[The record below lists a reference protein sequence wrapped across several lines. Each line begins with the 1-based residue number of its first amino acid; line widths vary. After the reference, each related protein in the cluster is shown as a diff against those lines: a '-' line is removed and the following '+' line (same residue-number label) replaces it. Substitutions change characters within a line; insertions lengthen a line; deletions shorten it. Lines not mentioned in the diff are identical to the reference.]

1 MSYEIK
7 KTKNIN
13 ERNDKKMK
21 LMKRMISAIAAV
33 VMVMMIG
40 TMVFAAENPPKV
52 TIKKYDDSNDKSAHS
67 YEFYQIFS
75 VKVDDNDDLYDIE
88 WGTGVQEPDAAF
100 YTALKAVEGFSSCND
115 RDALLTVLEEANKNN
130 DTELVDRFATFIA
143 GKTVANDNS
152 NVVKATLG
160 ASDKKKDD
168 IELTSGMGYYLV
180 KDTITS
186 SPVVDGAQSKFIL
199 KVVNKN
205 TSITIYTKEVV
216 PSLDKNIVV
225 GSTEQKYNQAS
236 VGDEITFKLSSKV
249 PDLTNKGYNKY
260 CFVMNDTLSEGL
272 DYIGT
277 SASDNKPVITVGSKT
292 LTADDYEFTYNST
305 TNSIEIVFKDF
316 LNYGVSSD
324 YIGKD
329 ITVVYKAKLNEK
341 ADTTDAGNPNTA
353 SLTYSNDPSHTYNS
367 DKPGN
372 GDVTGKSPDIQ
383 TVTYITGAKLKKIDK
398 DGNPLVG
405 AEFHVEGTQ
414 SKQVIVTKTEYE
426 VSATGTVY
434 KLKDGTSTNTVPT
447 SETQNKYDST
457 DTKYVPVERD
467 SVIVENIDATDTT
480 IEVDDNGEL
489 VLTGLGEGT
498 YTIKET
504 KAPDGYTLDKTP
516 HTIEITFSYDSTNKK
531 PVWTYKIDDTTTT
544 VANGE
549 QYVVLEV
556 VNKKTSLL
564 PETGGIGTVG
574 FYVAG
579 AVLLAAGAALAVL
592 KKKSE
597 ADRA

>member
-1 MSYEIK
+1 MNYEIK
-7 KTKNIN
+7 KRKNIN
-13 ERNDKKMK
+13 ERNNKMMK

-40 TMVFAAENPPKV
+40 TMVFAAENPKV
-52 TIKKYDDSNDKSAHS
+52 TIKKNDDNDKSVHS

-115 RDALLTVLEEANKNN
+115 LDALLTVLEEANKNN

-143 GKTVANDNS
+143 GKTVASSDPS
-152 NVVKATLG
+152 VTSATLG
-160 ASDKKKDD
+160 ASGTPQ
-168 IELTSGMGYYLV
+168 EVTLASGLGYYLV
-180 KDTITS
+180 KDEITS

-205 TSITIYTKEVV
+205 TSITINTKEVV

-277 SASDNKPVITVGSKT
+277 SATDNKPVITIGAKT
-292 LTADDYEFTYNST
+292 LTASEYDFTFDPG

-316 LNYGVSSD
+316 LDYGID
-324 YIGKD
+324 DAFIGND
-329 ITVVYKAKLNEK
+329 ITVTYKACLNEK

-383 TVTYITGAKLKKIDK
+383 TVTYTTGAKLKKIDK

-426 VSATGTVY
+426 VSVTGTFY
-434 KLKDGTSTNTVPT
+434 KLKDGTYTNTVPT

-516 HTIEITFSYDSTNKK
+516 HTIAITFSYDSTNKK
-531 PVWTYKIDDTTTT
+531 PVWTYKIDDTDTT
-544 VANGE
+544 VAPGDR
-549 QYVVLEV
+549 YVVLEV

>member
-1 MSYEIK
+1 
-7 KTKNIN
+7 
-13 ERNDKKMK
+13 
-21 LMKRMISAIAAV
+21 
-33 VMVMMIG
+33 MMIG

-52 TIKKYDDSNDKSAHS
+52 TIKKQDDSNDKSAHS

-143 GKTVANDNS
+143 GKTVASDNS
-152 NVVKATLG
+152 NVVKATIG
-160 ASDKKKDD
+160 ASDTLKED

-180 KDTITS
+180 KD
-186 SPVVDGAQSKFIL
+186 
-199 KVVNKN
+199 

-316 LNYGVSSD
+316 LNYGID
-324 YIGKD
+324 DAFIGKD
-329 ITVVYKAKLNEK
+329 ITVTYKACLNEK

-367 DKPGN
+367 DKPGD

-383 TVTYITGAKLKKIDK
+383 TVTYTTGAKLKKIDK

-426 VSATGTVY
+426 VSATGTFY
-434 KLKDGTSTNTVPT
+434 KLKDGTYTNTVPT

-467 SVIVENIDATDTT
+467 SVIVENNDATDTT